1 MSLEADAFLWWLQE
15 VESAVQALEALGGV
29 PDPTSSSL
37 IEGSWQLIFT
47 TRPGTASPIQR
58 TFVGVDS
65 FRIFQEVYL
74 QTDDPRVVN
83 VVKFSESVG
92 DLKVEA
98 EATIKDGKRIL
109 FRFDRAAFAFKFLPF
124 KVPYPVPFRLLGDEA
139 KGWLDTTY
147 LSHTGNI
154 RISRGNKCREPL
166 LSYRRVQTQDKSY
179 CQLYLQ
185 EQE

>member
-1 MSLEADAFLWWLQE
+1 MVYMQ
-15 VESAVQALEALGGV
+15 
-29 PDPTSSSL
+29 TNSSL
-37 IEGSWQLIFT
+37 IEGSWKLIFT

-65 FRIFQEVYL
+65 FSVFQEVYL
-74 QTDDPRVVN
+74 RTDDPRVVN
-83 VVKFSESVG
+83 VVRFSETVG
-92 DLKVEA
+92 ELAVQA
-98 EATIKDGKRIL
+98 EATINDGKRIL

-147 LSHTGNI
+147 LSRSGNI
-154 RISRGNKCREPL
+154 RISRGNKCREPHL
-166 LSYRRVQTQDKSY
+166 FSRKVQTQGKCC

-185 EQE
+185 EPE